1 MSIFNP
7 WLILTLILSLIG
19 AFGAGHHSGYSAKEA
34 EDQAE
39 ILRINTQMNSDK
51 DQADAKLF
59 KANQALAAAQT
70 QLHNAIRAGDQRL
83 YVNVRSPIG
92 CSSSASGDAT
102 ERAELEPATAE
113 ALVSITDQGDNA
125 IVQLNSCIARYN
137 QVREAI
143 RGKR

>member
-7 WLILTLILSLIG
+7 YVILMLVLSLIG
-19 AFGAGHHSGYSAKEA
+19 VYGAGHHSGYSAKEA

-70 QLHNAIRAGDQRL
+70 QLHNAIRTGDQRL

-102 ERAELEPATAE
+102 QRAELDPTTSE
-113 ALVSITDQGDNA
+113 ALVGITGQGDSA
-125 IVQLNSCIARYN
+125 IVLLNSCIDRFN
-137 QVREAI
+137 QVREAV